1 MSQNDLNTTSLVMSL
16 TKIPQPKKFF
26 RVQTRRLAESSKG
39 LNSSV
44 AQSVEEL
51 WCWYGNRK
59 LLVLGWNPGTIY
71 S

>member
-1 MSQNDLNTTSLVMSL
+1 MMSL
-16 TKIPQPKKFF
+16 TKIPQPNKFL

-51 WCWYGNRK
+51 WCW
-59 LLVLGWNPGTIY
+59 
-71 S
+71 